1 MLVLLSSPRAGA
13 CWLHRVAPAPSG
25 QGGGCRHPRGAA
37 TGRNRAGTRSCAHA
51 HPAPRL
57 QTPLPCV
64 HGGAEP
70 PFSSPYSGFRVLWA
84 TQAPRQG
91 SPQDAPS
98 PEPLPSVTQPFP
110 ARIQP
115 PAEPPSTAGAAP
127 PARPRHPWGCSSVPG
142 SWQWGHGLGGT
153 GRGASGAGPG
163 HTPLL
168 GGTSSHGHAVAQSGR
183 QMPPKPARGWE
194 AGLWRGGGAA
204 LPRCGTPVIFVSVS
218 STLLPRGLAGLCLSQ
233 HRTSRTSSPQPPCR
247 TWAQDPGTSW
257 PGEPGPT
264 WAVARL
270 RAAPFPTVPCPP
282 GPAVLQLEPGRDAAG
297 CAAPSPALPAPPKQP
312 LSKGWSSKILT
323 RAPSVYHT
331 VNLGFQQL
339 YDAAG
344 RWERTKRSSS
354 HSDTACVCQC
364 PQRSLCARARGAAR
378 GQHPPAST
386 PPQAPDWVIT
396 QTRTKAGRGFPDR
409 QRGGC
414 WC

>member
-25 QGGGCRHPRGAA
+25 QGGGCRHPQGAA

-194 AGLWRGGGAA
+194 AGLWRGGSC
-204 LPRCGTPVIFVSVS
+204 P
-218 STLLPRGLAGLCLSQ
+218 
-233 HRTSRTSSPQPPCR
+233 SPL
-247 TWAQDPGTSW
+247 WDPGDICQCFQHAA
-257 PGEPGPT
+257 P
-264 WAVARL
+264 L
-270 RAAPFPTVPCPP
+270 RARRALLVTAPHIPHLQPAASMQDLGSGSWHLMAGGARTHLGRGTAPCSPIPNCPRPP

-364 PQRSLCARARGAAR
+364 PQRSLCARTRGAAR
-378 GQHPPAST
+378 GRHPPAST
-386 PPQAPDWVIT
+386 PPKPQI
-396 QTRTKAGRGFPDR
+396 GS
-409 QRGGC
+409 
-414 WC
+414 